1 MNYKI
6 IDQKTYYSAGVFRLL
21 EKELRILRKVE

>member
-6 IDQKTYYSAGVFRLL
+6 IDQKTYYNAGVFRLL
-21 EKELRILRKVE
+21 EKGIADFEKG